1 MKITPTCEMN
11 ANEAF
16 HGHKRDNSQF
26 MHKREFSKSSDF
38 LTASCGPNCKSQA
51 AFSNV
56 SGVAWTAGT
65 VRASSFLTSDRATP
79 FSFYTDKK
87 ERSLSSLNEKK
98 EKRIFV

>member
-51 AFSNV
+51 VFSNV

-65 VRASSFLTSDRATP
+65 EIQAYITIVILQTLCARQVF
-79 FSFYTDKK
+79 
-87 ERSLSSLNEKK
+87 
-98 EKRIFV
+98 